1 MPTLHFRGLDAG
13 DRSVDAPLGE
23 TVYEVCLTHDIEMVA
38 ACGGFA
44 ACNTCRVRV
53 VTGKLSEMEEE
64 VEPPFLDR
72 DDQRFGCQACIVG
85 DATLLLDPGDV

>member
-1 MPTLHFRGLDAG
+1 MPTLHFRGLEDG
-13 DRSVDAPLGE
+13 DRSVYAPLGE
-23 TVYEVCLTHDIEMVA
+23 TVYEVCLDHDIEMVA

-53 VTGKLSEMEEE
+53 VQGALSEMEE

-72 DDQRFGCQACIVG
+72 EDQRLGCQACVVG
-85 DATLLLDPGDV
+85 DAVLELDPGEM